1 MAQITNKRL
10 GELVQ
15 TLFRILEKQ
24 PEGMKAKEALAALAD
39 SVTLTEYEAGSYESG
54 RRFEKIVRFA
64 TVDTVRAGWL
74 IKDDGIWTL
83 TGEGA
88 KALKLFKDPEVFHK
102 MAAQLYRQW
111 YKQHKGRHAEN
122 QCAVSSESED
132 VEDESEKSVSVSYE
146 EAREQAQ
153 ETIDAFLHAMDPY
166 DFQKLVAELLKAIG
180 YHVTWIAPPGK
191 DGGVDILAYTDP
203 LGTQGPRIKV
213 QVKQQCKA
221 VTEPDLKSFMANI
234 GQHDSGIFFCTGGF
248 TKDAEAYARSQESKR
263 IMLVDSAKLVQLWSD
278 NIPRLS
284 DQAWQRLPL
293 TPRRNDNAL
302 GNDFGGGHRRIVHPF
317 GKYCRL
323 AAPRKITGR
332 QICLRATESQGGMGT
347 PGGAKKGRTQ
357 FRAETASLPELS
369 CRDCAIV
376 PNSHQAHGV

>member
-10 GELVQ
+10 GELIQ
-15 TLFRILEKQ
+15 ALFRILEKY
-24 PEGMKAKEALAALAD
+24 PDGMKARDALAALAAT
-39 SVTLTEYEAGSYESG
+39 VTLTEYEAGSYESG

-74 IKDDGIWTL
+74 IKNDGIWTL

-88 KALKLFKDPEVFHK
+88 KALKLYKDPLEFHK
-102 MAAQLYRQW
+102 KAAQIYQCWL
-111 YKQHKGRHAEN
+111 KDHKKSKTGLDSPIAE
-122 QCAVSSESED
+122 ESD
-132 VEDESEKSVSVSYE
+132 LEDESDKSVSVSYE
-146 EAREQAQ
+146 EAKEQAQ
-153 ETIDAFLHAMDPY
+153 EKIDTFLHAMDAY
-166 DFQKLVAELLKAIG
+166 DFQRLVAELLKAIG

-203 LGTQGPRIKV
+203 LGTQGPRTKV
-213 QVKQQCKA
+213 QVKQQQKA

-263 IMLVDSAKLVQLWSD
+263 IMLVDSAKLVQLWTD

-293 TPRRNDNAL
+293 TPIYFL
-302 GNDFGGGHRRIVHPF
+302 
-317 GKYCRL
+317 
-323 AAPRKITGR
+323 
-332 QICLRATESQGGMGT
+332 T
-347 PGGAKKGRTQ
+347 PEG
-357 FRAETASLPELS
+357 
-369 CRDCAIV
+369 
-376 PNSHQAHGV
+376 

>member
-10 GELVQ
+10 GELIQ
-15 TLFRILEKQ
+15 ALFRILEKH
-24 PEGMKAKEALAALAD
+24 PDGMKAKEALTALAD

-83 TGEGA
+83 TKEGE
-88 KALKLFKDPEVFHK
+88 KALKQYKDPLKFHNT
-102 MAAQLYRQW
+102 AAQMYRHW
-111 YKQHKGRHAEN
+111 LKNHKKCNPSVELIAEII
-122 QCAVSSESED
+122 AEGS
-132 VEDESEKSVSVSYE
+132 VEDESDKSVSVSYE
-146 EAREQAQ
+146 EAKEQAQ
-153 ETIDAFLHAMDPY
+153 EKIDTFLHAMDAY
-166 DFQKLVAELLKAIG
+166 DFQRLVAELLKAIG

-213 QVKQQCKA
+213 QVKQQQKA

-263 IMLVDSAKLVQLWSD
+263 IMLVDSAKLVQLWTD

-293 TPRRNDNAL
+293 TPIYFL
-302 GNDFGGGHRRIVHPF
+302 
-317 GKYCRL
+317 
-323 AAPRKITGR
+323 
-332 QICLRATESQGGMGT
+332 T
-347 PGGAKKGRTQ
+347 PEG
-357 FRAETASLPELS
+357 
-369 CRDCAIV
+369 
-376 PNSHQAHGV
+376 

>member
-15 TLFRILEKQ
+15 ALFRILEKQ

-54 RRFEKIVRFA
+54 RRFEKLVRFA

-74 IKDDGIWTL
+74 IKESGIWTL
-83 TGEGA
+83 TEEGA
-88 KALKLFKDPEVFHK
+88 KALKLYKDPLEFHK
-102 MAAQLYRQW
+102 KAAQLYQQW
-111 YKQHKGRHAEN
+111 RKHHKGLPPDSQTSVGA
-122 QCAVSSESED
+122 D
-132 VEDESEKSVSVSYE
+132 VEDDSEKSVSVSYE

-153 ETIDAFLHAMDPY
+153 EKIDAFLHAMDAY
-166 DFQKLVAELLKAIG
+166 DFQKLVADLLKAIG

-213 QVKQQCKA
+213 QVKQQQKA

-234 GQHDSGIFFCTGGF
+234 GQYDSGIFFCTGGF
-248 TKDAEAYARSQESKR
+248 TRDAENYARSQESKR
-263 IMLVDSAKLVQLWSD
+263 IMLIDSSKLVQLWTD

-293 TPRRNDNAL
+293 TPIYFL
-302 GNDFGGGHRRIVHPF
+302 
-317 GKYCRL
+317 
-323 AAPRKITGR
+323 
-332 QICLRATESQGGMGT
+332 T
-347 PGGAKKGRTQ
+347 PEG
-357 FRAETASLPELS
+357 
-369 CRDCAIV
+369 
-376 PNSHQAHGV
+376 

>member
-10 GELVQ
+10 GELIQ
-15 TLFRILEKQ
+15 ALFRILEKH
-24 PEGMKAKEALAALAD
+24 PDGMKAQEALAALAD
-39 SVTLTEYEAGSYESG
+39 AVTLTEYEAGSYESG

-74 IKDDGIWTL
+74 IKEGGIWTL
-83 TGEGA
+83 TQEGA
-88 KALKLFKDPEVFHK
+88 QALKLYEDPLEFHK
-102 MAAQLYRQW
+102 KAAQLYQQW
-111 YKQHKGRHAEN
+111 RKHYKGVQSDAQAPIVTDVE
-122 QCAVSSESED
+122 E

-146 EAREQAQ
+146 EAKEQAQ
-153 ETIDAFLHAMDPY
+153 EKIDTFLHAMDAY
-166 DFQKLVAELLKAIG
+166 DFQKLVADLLRAIG

-213 QVKQQCKA
+213 QVKQQQKA

-248 TKDAEAYARSQESKR
+248 TKDAETYTRSQESKR
-263 IMLVDSAKLVQLWSD
+263 IMLIDSAKLVQLWTD

-293 TPRRNDNAL
+293 TPIYFL
-302 GNDFGGGHRRIVHPF
+302 
-317 GKYCRL
+317 
-323 AAPRKITGR
+323 
-332 QICLRATESQGGMGT
+332 T
-347 PGGAKKGRTQ
+347 PEG
-357 FRAETASLPELS
+357 
-369 CRDCAIV
+369 
-376 PNSHQAHGV
+376 

>member
-1 MAQITNKRL
+1 MAKITNRRL

-15 TLFRILEKQ
+15 ALFRILEKQ
-24 PEGMKAKEALAALAD
+24 PDGMKAKDALAALAAA
-39 SVTLTEYEAGSYESG
+39 VPLTEYEAGSYESG

-74 IKDDGIWTL
+74 IKDDGLWTL
-83 TGEGA
+83 TEEGA
-88 KALKLFKDPEVFHK
+88 NALRLYKDPLAFHK

-111 YKQHKGRHAEN
+111 YKQHKGLQPGHQNAGSTDAEDI
-122 QCAVSSESED
+122 EE
-132 VEDESEKSVSVSYE
+132 ESEKSVSVSYE

-180 YHVTWIAPPGK
+180 YHVTWIALPGK

-248 TKDAEAYARSQESKR
+248 TRDAEAYARNQESKR
-263 IMLVDSAKLVQLWSD
+263 IMLVNSSKLVQLWTE

-293 TPRRNDNAL
+293 TPIYFL
-302 GNDFGGGHRRIVHPF
+302 
-317 GKYCRL
+317 
-323 AAPRKITGR
+323 
-332 QICLRATESQGGMGT
+332 T
-347 PGGAKKGRTQ
+347 PEK
-357 FRAETASLPELS
+357 
-369 CRDCAIV
+369 
-376 PNSHQAHGV
+376 

>member
-10 GELVQ
+10 GELIQ
-15 TLFRILEKQ
+15 ALFRILEKY
-24 PEGMKAKEALAALAD
+24 PGGVKARDALAALAAT
-39 SVTLTEYEAGSYESG
+39 VTLTEYEAGSYESG

-74 IKDDGIWTL
+74 IKNDGIWTL

-88 KALKLFKDPEVFHK
+88 KALKLYKDPLEFHK
-102 MAAQLYRQW
+102 KAAQIYQCWL
-111 YKQHKGRHAEN
+111 KDHKKSKTGLDSPIAE
-122 QCAVSSESED
+122 ESD
-132 VEDESEKSVSVSYE
+132 LEDESDKSVSVSYE
-146 EAREQAQ
+146 EAKEQAQ
-153 ETIDAFLHAMDPY
+153 EKIDTFLHAMDAY
-166 DFQKLVAELLKAIG
+166 AFQRLVAELLKAIG

-213 QVKQQCKA
+213 QVKQQQKA

-263 IMLVDSAKLVQLWSD
+263 IMLVDSAKLVQLWTD

-293 TPRRNDNAL
+293 TPIYFL
-302 GNDFGGGHRRIVHPF
+302 
-317 GKYCRL
+317 
-323 AAPRKITGR
+323 
-332 QICLRATESQGGMGT
+332 T
-347 PGGAKKGRTQ
+347 PEG
-357 FRAETASLPELS
+357 
-369 CRDCAIV
+369 
-376 PNSHQAHGV
+376 

>member
-1 MAQITNKRL
+1 
-10 GELVQ
+10 
-15 TLFRILEKQ
+15 
-24 PEGMKAKEALAALAD
+24 MKARDALAALAAT
-39 SVTLTEYEAGSYESG
+39 VTLTEYEAGSYESG

-74 IKDDGIWTL
+74 IKNDGIWTL

-88 KALKLFKDPEVFHK
+88 KALKLYKDPLEFHK
-102 MAAQLYRQW
+102 KAAQIYQCWL
-111 YKQHKGRHAEN
+111 KDHKKSKTGLDSPIAE
-122 QCAVSSESED
+122 ESD
-132 VEDESEKSVSVSYE
+132 LEDERDKSVSVSYE
-146 EAREQAQ
+146 EAKEQAQ
-153 ETIDAFLHAMDPY
+153 EKIDTFLHAMDAY
-166 DFQKLVAELLKAIG
+166 AFQRLVAELLKAIG

-213 QVKQQCKA
+213 QVKQQQKA

-263 IMLVDSAKLVQLWSD
+263 IMLVDSAKLVQLWTD

-293 TPRRNDNAL
+293 TPIYFL
-302 GNDFGGGHRRIVHPF
+302 
-317 GKYCRL
+317 
-323 AAPRKITGR
+323 
-332 QICLRATESQGGMGT
+332 T
-347 PGGAKKGRTQ
+347 PEG
-357 FRAETASLPELS
+357 
-369 CRDCAIV
+369 
-376 PNSHQAHGV
+376 

>member
-10 GELVQ
+10 GELIQ
-15 TLFRILEKQ
+15 ALFRILEKH
-24 PEGMKAKEALAALAD
+24 PDGMKAQEALAALAD
-39 SVTLTEYEAGSYESG
+39 AVTLTEYEAGSYESG

-74 IKDDGIWTL
+74 IKEGGIWTL
-83 TGEGA
+83 TQEGA
-88 KALKLFKDPEVFHK
+88 QALKLYEDPLEFHK
-102 MAAQLYRQW
+102 KAAQLYQQW
-111 YKQHKGRHAEN
+111 RKHYKGVQSDAQAPIVTDVE
-122 QCAVSSESED
+122 E

-146 EAREQAQ
+146 EAKEQAQ
-153 ETIDAFLHAMDPY
+153 EKIDTFLHAMDAY
-166 DFQKLVAELLKAIG
+166 DFQKLVADLLRAIG

-213 QVKQQCKA
+213 QVKQQQKA

-248 TKDAEAYARSQESKR
+248 TKDAETYALSQESER
-263 IMLVDSAKLVQLWSD
+263 IMLIDSAKLVQLWTD

-293 TPRRNDNAL
+293 TPIYFL
-302 GNDFGGGHRRIVHPF
+302 
-317 GKYCRL
+317 
-323 AAPRKITGR
+323 
-332 QICLRATESQGGMGT
+332 T
-347 PGGAKKGRTQ
+347 PEG
-357 FRAETASLPELS
+357 
-369 CRDCAIV
+369 
-376 PNSHQAHGV
+376 

>member
-1 MAQITNKRL
+1 MAQITSKRL

-15 TLFRILEKQ
+15 ALFRILEKH
-24 PEGMKAKEALAALAD
+24 PDGMKAKEALAALAD
-39 SVTLTEYEAGSYESG
+39 SVTLTEYEAGSYQSG

-83 TGEGA
+83 TEEGA
-88 KALKLFKDPEVFHK
+88 KALKRYKDPLVFHK
-102 MAAQLYRQW
+102 KAAQLYQQW
-111 YKQHKGRHAEN
+111 YKNHKGLQSSDA
-122 QCAVSSESED
+122 QSAVGTD
-132 VEDESEKSVSVSYE
+132 VEGLDDESEKSVSVSYE

-153 ETIDAFLHAMDPY
+153 EKIDAFLHAMDAY
-166 DFQKLVAELLKAIG
+166 DFQRLVADLLKAIG

-213 QVKQQCKA
+213 QVKQQQKA

-234 GQHDSGIFFCTGGF
+234 GQHDSGIFFCTSGF

-263 IMLVDSAKLVQLWSD
+263 IMLVDSSKLVQLWTD

-293 TPRRNDNAL
+293 TPIFFL
-302 GNDFGGGHRRIVHPF
+302 
-317 GKYCRL
+317 
-323 AAPRKITGR
+323 
-332 QICLRATESQGGMGT
+332 T
-347 PGGAKKGRTQ
+347 PEK
-357 FRAETASLPELS
+357 
-369 CRDCAIV
+369 
-376 PNSHQAHGV
+376 

>member
-10 GELVQ
+10 GELIQ
-15 TLFRILEKQ
+15 ALFRILEKH
-24 PEGMKAKEALAALAD
+24 PDGMKAQEALAALAD
-39 SVTLTEYEAGSYESG
+39 AVTLTEYEAGSYESG

-74 IKDDGIWTL
+74 IKEGGIWTL
-83 TGEGA
+83 TQEGA
-88 KALKLFKDPEVFHK
+88 QALKLYEDPLEFHK
-102 MAAQLYRQW
+102 KAAQLYQQW
-111 YKQHKGRHAEN
+111 RKHYKGVQSDAQAPIVTDVE
-122 QCAVSSESED
+122 E

-146 EAREQAQ
+146 EAKEQAQ
-153 ETIDAFLHAMDPY
+153 EKIDTFLHAMDAY
-166 DFQKLVAELLKAIG
+166 DFQKLVADLLRAIG

-213 QVKQQCKA
+213 QVKQQQKA

-248 TKDAEAYARSQESKR
+248 TKDAETYARSQESKR
-263 IMLVDSAKLVQLWSD
+263 IMLIDSAKLVQLWTD

-293 TPRRNDNAL
+293 TPIYFL
-302 GNDFGGGHRRIVHPF
+302 
-317 GKYCRL
+317 
-323 AAPRKITGR
+323 
-332 QICLRATESQGGMGT
+332 T
-347 PGGAKKGRTQ
+347 PKG
-357 FRAETASLPELS
+357 
-369 CRDCAIV
+369 
-376 PNSHQAHGV
+376 

>member
-83 TGEGA
+83 TEEGA
-88 KALKLFKDPEVFHK
+88 KALKQYKDPLEFHK
-102 MAAQLYRQW
+102 KAAQLYQQW
-111 YKQHKGRHAEN
+111 RKHRKMLQSDA
-122 QCAVSSESED
+122 QILVVQDVED

-263 IMLVDSAKLVQLWSD
+263 IMLIDSAKLVQLWTD

-293 TPRRNDNAL
+293 TPIYFL
-302 GNDFGGGHRRIVHPF
+302 
-317 GKYCRL
+317 
-323 AAPRKITGR
+323 
-332 QICLRATESQGGMGT
+332 T
-347 PGGAKKGRTQ
+347 PEK
-357 FRAETASLPELS
+357 
-369 CRDCAIV
+369 
-376 PNSHQAHGV
+376 

>member
-10 GELVQ
+10 GELIQ
-15 TLFRILEKQ
+15 ALFRILEKY
-24 PEGMKAKEALAALAD
+24 PGGMKARDALAALAAT
-39 SVTLTEYEAGSYESG
+39 VTLTEYEAGSYESG

-74 IKDDGIWTL
+74 IKNDGIWTL

-88 KALKLFKDPEVFHK
+88 KALKLYKDPLEFHK
-102 MAAQLYRQW
+102 KAAQIYQCWL
-111 YKQHKGRHAEN
+111 KDHKKSKTGLDSPIAE
-122 QCAVSSESED
+122 ESD
-132 VEDESEKSVSVSYE
+132 LEDESDKSVSVSYE
-146 EAREQAQ
+146 EAKEQAQ
-153 ETIDAFLHAMDPY
+153 EKIDTFLHAMDAY
-166 DFQKLVAELLKAIG
+166 AFQGLVAELLKAIG

-191 DGGVDILAYTDP
+191 DGCVDILAYTDP

-213 QVKQQCKA
+213 QVKQQQKA

-263 IMLVDSAKLVQLWSD
+263 IMLVDSAKLVQLWTD

-293 TPRRNDNAL
+293 TPIYFL
-302 GNDFGGGHRRIVHPF
+302 
-317 GKYCRL
+317 
-323 AAPRKITGR
+323 
-332 QICLRATESQGGMGT
+332 T
-347 PGGAKKGRTQ
+347 PEG
-357 FRAETASLPELS
+357 
-369 CRDCAIV
+369 
-376 PNSHQAHGV
+376 

>member
-10 GELVQ
+10 GELIQ
-15 TLFRILEKQ
+15 ALFRILEKY
-24 PEGMKAKEALAALAD
+24 PDGMKARDALAALAAT
-39 SVTLTEYEAGSYESG
+39 VTLTEYEAGSYESG

-74 IKDDGIWTL
+74 IKNDGIWTL

-88 KALKLFKDPEVFHK
+88 KALKLYKDPLEFHK
-102 MAAQLYRQW
+102 KAAQIYQCWL
-111 YKQHKGRHAEN
+111 KDHKKSKTGLDSPIAE
-122 QCAVSSESED
+122 ESD
-132 VEDESEKSVSVSYE
+132 LEDESAKSVSVSYE
-146 EAREQAQ
+146 EAKEQAQ
-153 ETIDAFLHAMDPY
+153 EKIDTFLHAMDAY
-166 DFQKLVAELLKAIG
+166 DFQRLVAELLKAIG

-213 QVKQQCKA
+213 QVKQQQKA

-263 IMLVDSAKLVQLWSD
+263 IMLVDSAKLVQLWTD

-293 TPRRNDNAL
+293 TPIYFL
-302 GNDFGGGHRRIVHPF
+302 
-317 GKYCRL
+317 
-323 AAPRKITGR
+323 
-332 QICLRATESQGGMGT
+332 T
-347 PGGAKKGRTQ
+347 PEG
-357 FRAETASLPELS
+357 
-369 CRDCAIV
+369 
-376 PNSHQAHGV
+376 

>member
-10 GELVQ
+10 GELIQ
-15 TLFRILEKQ
+15 ALFRILEKQ
-24 PEGMKAKEALAALAD
+24 SEGMKAKEALAALAD

-74 IKDDGIWTL
+74 IKESGIWTL
-83 TGEGA
+83 TEEGA
-88 KALKLFKDPEVFHK
+88 KALKLYKDPLEFHK
-102 MAAQLYRQW
+102 KAAQLYQQW
-111 YKQHKGRHAEN
+111 YKHYKGLQPEAQASVMTN
-122 QCAVSSESED
+122 VED
-132 VEDESEKSVSVSYE
+132 LEDESEKSVSVSYE

-153 ETIDAFLHAMDPY
+153 EKIDAFLHAMDAY
-166 DFQKLVAELLKAIG
+166 DFQKLVADLLKAIG

-213 QVKQQCKA
+213 QVKQQQKA

-234 GQHDSGIFFCTGGF
+234 GQHDSGIFFCSGGF
-248 TKDAEAYARSQESKR
+248 TRDAENYARSQESKR
-263 IMLVDSAKLVQLWSD
+263 IMLIDSAKLVQLWTD

-293 TPRRNDNAL
+293 TPIYFL
-302 GNDFGGGHRRIVHPF
+302 
-317 GKYCRL
+317 
-323 AAPRKITGR
+323 
-332 QICLRATESQGGMGT
+332 T
-347 PGGAKKGRTQ
+347 PEG
-357 FRAETASLPELS
+357 
-369 CRDCAIV
+369 
-376 PNSHQAHGV
+376 

>member
-10 GELVQ
+10 GELIQ
-15 TLFRILEKQ
+15 ALFRILEKH
-24 PEGMKAKEALAALAD
+24 PDGMKAQEALAALAD
-39 SVTLTEYEAGSYESG
+39 AVTLTEYEAGSYESG

-74 IKDDGIWTL
+74 IKEGGIWTL
-83 TGEGA
+83 TQEGA
-88 KALKLFKDPEVFHK
+88 QALKLYEDPLEFHK
-102 MAAQLYRQW
+102 KAAQLYQQW
-111 YKQHKGRHAEN
+111 RKHYKGVQSDAQAPIVTDVE
-122 QCAVSSESED
+122 E

-146 EAREQAQ
+146 EAKEQAQ
-153 ETIDAFLHAMDPY
+153 EKIDTFLHAMDAY
-166 DFQKLVAELLKAIG
+166 DFQKLVADLLRAIG

-213 QVKQQCKA
+213 QVKQQQKA

-248 TKDAEAYARSQESKR
+248 TKDAETYARSQESKR
-263 IMLVDSAKLVQLWSD
+263 IMLIDSAKLVQLWTD

-293 TPRRNDNAL
+293 TPIYFL
-302 GNDFGGGHRRIVHPF
+302 
-317 GKYCRL
+317 
-323 AAPRKITGR
+323 
-332 QICLRATESQGGMGT
+332 M
-347 PGGAKKGRTQ
+347 
-357 FRAETASLPELS
+357 PE
-369 CRDCAIV
+369 
-376 PNSHQAHGV
+376 G